1 MSGSRQSLLPSK
13 QYILAEDSD
22 PLELLCSRFNVAKAT
37 LEPASDI
44 PTTLDMRV
52 KRDAHMP
59 SHVLAVF
66 DIPESEWGPSYQ
78 PLLVPIRVDL
88 FTRGF
93 RSKVIPPS
101 PPGSTF
107 PVPHSP
113 EHTEGQFVTLPVIPL
128 LVPHAP
134 SIPLLL
140 LFGLGLETR
149 SDLLCCR
156 LLPAEVIGEFPASS
170 TMANLMATLCSDDQ
184 FREHKIFNQGLW
196 KNILSLGPRDSHFIE
211 LAQTA
216 WNVTVE
222 ARRIRQRNTAGNIL
236 SLPI

>member
-1 MSGSRQSLLPSK
+1 MSGSRSHLLPSN
-13 QYILAEDSD
+13 QYISAEDCD
-22 PLELLCSRFNVAKAT
+22 FLDLLCSRFNVAKT
-37 LEPASDI
+37 ILEPASEI

-52 KRDAHMP
+52 KQDAHIP

-66 DIPESEWGPSYQ
+66 DIPESQWGLSYQ

-93 RSKVIPPS
+93 RSKIIPPS

-107 PVPHSP
+107 PVPHCAENP
-113 EHTEGQFVTLPVIPL
+113 EGQFVTLPVVPL

-134 SIPLLL
+134 SIPLLF

-149 SDLLCCR
+149 SHLLCCR
-156 LLPAEVIGEFPASS
+156 LLPAEVIGEFPAPSA
-170 TMANLMATLCSDDQ
+170 MANMMATLCNDDQ
-184 FREHKIFNQGLW
+184 FREHSKFNQGLW

-211 LAQTA
+211 LAKTA
-216 WNVTVE
+216 WMVTME
-222 ARRIRQRNTAGNIL
+222 ARRIQQRSTASHITSVPN
-236 SLPI
+236 

>member
-1 MSGSRQSLLPSK
+1 MSGSRPHLLPSK
-13 QYILAEDSD
+13 QYIFAEDCD
-22 PLELLCSRFNVAKAT
+22 LLDLLCSRLNVAKTT
-37 LEPASDI
+37 LQPASEI
-44 PTTLDMRV
+44 PTILDMRV
-52 KRDAHMP
+52 KQDAHIP

-66 DIPESEWGPSYQ
+66 DIPESEWGSSYQ

-93 RSKVIPPS
+93 RSKIIPLS
-101 PPGSTF
+101 PP
-107 PVPHSP
+107 
-113 EHTEGQFVTLPVIPL
+113 GQFVTLPVVPL

-149 SDLLCCR
+149 SHLLCCR
-156 LLPAEVIGEFPASS
+156 LLPAEVIGEFPAPP
-170 TMANLMATLCSDDQ
+170 TMANIMATLCSDEQ
-184 FREHKIFNQGLW
+184 LREHYKFNHGLW

-211 LAQTA
+211 LARTA

-222 ARRIRQRNTAGNIL
+222 ARRIRQRNTASHITSVPN
-236 SLPI
+236 

>member
-1 MSGSRQSLLPSK
+1 MAG
-13 QYILAEDSD
+13 DSD
-22 PLELLCSRFNVAKAT
+22 PLDLLCAHFNVVKAT
-37 LEPASDI
+37 LEPASEV
-44 PTTLDMRV
+44 PSSLDMRV
-52 KRDAHMP
+52 KRDAHVP

-66 DIPESEWGPSYQ
+66 DIPESEWGSSYR

-88 FTRGF
+88 FTRDF
-93 RSKVIPPS
+93 RTNIIPPS

-107 PVPHSP
+107 PVPHSIQ
-113 EHTEGQFVTLPVIPL
+113 HAVGQFVTLPVIPM

-149 SDLLCCR
+149 SHLLCCQ
-156 LLPAEVIGEFPASS
+156 LLPPEVIGEFPAPP

-184 FREHKIFNQGLW
+184 LREHSKFNQGLW
-196 KNILSLGPRDSHFIE
+196 KNILSLGPRDSKFIE
-211 LAQTA
+211 LVQTA

-222 ARRIRQRNTAGNIL
+222 ARRIRKRIQTGNVNIPP
-236 SLPI
+236 LPR

>member
-1 MSGSRQSLLPSK
+1 MSGSRPRLLPSK
-13 QYILAEDSD
+13 QYIPAEDSD
-22 PLELLCSRFNVAKAT
+22 LLDLLCSRFNVAKTT
-37 LEPASDI
+37 LEPASEI

-52 KRDAHMP
+52 KQDAHIP

-66 DIPESEWGPSYQ
+66 DIPESEWGSSYQ

-93 RSKVIPPS
+93 RSKIIPLS

-107 PVPHSP
+107 PVPHCA
-113 EHTEGQFVTLPVIPL
+113 ENVEGQFVTLPVVPL

-134 SIPLLL
+134 SIPLLF

-149 SDLLCCR
+149 SHLLCCR
-156 LLPAEVIGEFPASS
+156 LLPTEVIGEFPAPP
-170 TMANLMATLCSDDQ
+170 TMANIMATLCNDEQ
-184 FREHKIFNQGLW
+184 IREHSKFNHGLW

-222 ARRIRQRNTAGNIL
+222 ARRIRQRNTASHITSVPN
-236 SLPI
+236 

>member
-1 MSGSRQSLLPSK
+1 MSGSRPRLLPSK
-13 QYILAEDSD
+13 QYILAEDCD
-22 PLELLCSRFNVAKAT
+22 PLDLLCSHFNVAKTT
-37 LEPASDI
+37 LGPASEI

-52 KRDAHMP
+52 KRDAHTP

-66 DIPESEWGPSYQ
+66 DIPESEWGSSYQ

-93 RSKVIPPS
+93 RSKIIPLS

-107 PVPHSP
+107 PVPHYA
-113 EHTEGQFVTLPVIPL
+113 ENAEEQFVTLPVVPL

-134 SIPLLL
+134 SIPLLF
-140 LFGLGLETR
+140 LFGLGLERR
-149 SDLLCCR
+149 SHLLCCC
-156 LLPAEVIGEFPASS
+156 LLPAEVIGEFPAPP
-170 TMANLMATLCSDDQ
+170 TMANIMATLCSDEQ
-184 FREHKIFNQGLW
+184 LREHSKFNQGLW
-196 KNILSLGPRDSHFIE
+196 KNILSLGPRDLHFIE

-222 ARRIRQRNTAGNIL
+222 ARRIRRQDTASHIPSVPN
-236 SLPI
+236 